1 MANMKRWIVTYTK
14 HTKQKRKV
22 YQDGFLE
29 LDISTNKIILYDDCE
44 RLLECRI
51 AKKDEVVSS
60 GETLTFNAYLVD
72 VGDPE
77 GDHKPLS
84 DLNSQG
90 SDKKITE
97 KPGLLK
103 RQKFRNHSVSFGIDR
118 KNDVEKNKARPTL
131 SPSHKIIR
139 EFKKS
144 ELHKYKAPQSSPDTT
159 KPSIAEWQ
167 VLYTTQVTQKAK
179 KYHDGFLRLSAC
191 GSLGRQVMLFDASKK
206 LLNSR
211 FLKKDE
217 VIRSGESIAF
227 DAHLVELGEP
237 DGELKPFMDSNV
249 QRDNCNVAKETGTMH
264 RQENYVDLSKH
275 VEKEFEKSKL
285 DKHGAPESSPD
296 KAKLTLREWQVLYTT
311 QLTQKAKKYHDG
323 FLRLAICGSLGRQ
336 VLLYDASRKLL
347 GSRFLKKYEVI
358 KSGESIELDGHL
370 IEIGELEGNREP
382 LMDLNI
388 QVNDGNIIQKSGL
401 MHGQQV
407 CRTDKKSVVKE
418 WHALYTSQ
426 IVRRSKKY
434 HSGILKVSFCGSFQM
449 QVTLLNEDKTILSRK
464 FLSLSED
471 VRTGT
476 LLELPKYLVEVG
488 EPCVSPEGAPQ
499 NNACLEKDAVS
510 KFSVSSVDEI
520 KLSRRVPP
528 NKPIRDA
535 HQILSNLQKPMAQES
550 NVADYMDNST
560 MEMGSSIK
568 EPQVADTVLLDFPE
582 DIQPPRASL
591 QHHESSENVGIWE
604 SSENIDIGNS
614 PDLISCEA
622 ISSRNGS
629 ELSKDVD
636 LDNSHQPCLDKVEA
650 GPQRCD
656 GAFPFG
662 KSISTPC
669 ASYDPVDD
677 VKKTSKEHTCTR
689 EIEEPPSF
697 DLGF

>member
-1 MANMKRWIVTYTK
+1 MANVKRWNVTYTK

-29 LDISTNKIILYDDCE
+29 LHISTNKIMLYDDCE
-44 RLLECRI
+44 KLLECRI
-51 AKKDEVVSS
+51 VKKDEVVSS
-60 GETLTFNAYLVD
+60 GETLTFNASLVD

-90 SDKKITE
+90 SDKKTTE
-97 KPGLLK
+97 KPSLLQ
-103 RQKFRNHSVSFGIDR
+103 RQKFRNHSVSFEGR

-144 ELHKYKAPQSSPDTT
+144 ELHKYKAPQSSPNTT

-167 VLYTTQVTQKAK
+167 VLYTSQVTQKAK
-179 KYHDGFLRLSAC
+179 KYHDGFLQLVAC
-191 GSLGRQVMLFDASKK
+191 GSLGRQVMLFDASRK

-227 DAHLVELGEP
+227 DGQLVEIGEH
-237 DGELKPFMDSNV
+237 DGELKPFTDLNV
-249 QRDNCNVAKETGTMH
+249 QGDNRNVSKETGTTH

-275 VEKEFEKSKL
+275 VGK
-285 DKHGAPESSPD
+285 
-296 KAKLTLREWQVLYTT
+296 EWQVLYTT

-323 FLRLAICGSLGRQ
+323 FLRLTICGSLGRQ

-347 GSRFLKKYEVI
+347 DSRFLKKDEVI
-358 KSGESIELDGHL
+358 KSGESIAFDGHL
-370 IEIGELEGNREP
+370 IEIGEHEGNHEP

-388 QVNDGNIIQKSGL
+388 QGNDGNIIQKSGL
-401 MHGQQV
+401 MHGQEV

-418 WHALYTSQ
+418 WHALYTGQ
-426 IVRRSKKY
+426 IIQKTKKY

-471 VRTGT
+471 VRTGS

-488 EPCVSPEGAPQ
+488 EPCARPEGAPQ

-510 KFSVSSVDEI
+510 NFSISSVDEI
-520 KLSRRVPP
+520 KLSRRVPT

-535 HQILSNLQKPMAQES
+535 HQILSILQKPTAQES
-550 NVADYMDNST
+550 NVADYVNNST
-560 MEMGSSIK
+560 MELGSSTK
-568 EPQVADTVLLDFPE
+568 EPQVSDIVLLDFPE

-591 QHHESSENVGIWE
+591 RPHESSENVGIWE

-622 ISSRNGS
+622 VSSCNGS
-629 ELSKDVD
+629 ESSKNVD
-636 LDNSHQPCLDKVEA
+636 LENSHQPCLDKVEA
-650 GPQRCD
+650 GTQRGD

-662 KSISTPC
+662 KSSSTPC
-669 ASYDPVDD
+669 SSYGPIDN

-689 EIEEPPSF
+689 EIEERPSF
-697 DLGF
+697 DLGL